1 MIQIVRMVQHLL
13 VKALMET
20 SADRAEY
27 LSRLFS
33 RPRPAGLDSTS
44 SVTSIFNG
52 RAANYGELIMLRP

>member
-1 MIQIVRMVQHLL
+1 MIQVVRMVQHLL

-27 LSRLFS
+27 LSLLFS

-44 SVTSIFNG
+44 GVTSIFNG
-52 RAANYGELIMLRP
+52 RVANYGELIMLRP